1 MLNAHFY
8 NPRLFIEQQIFKN
21 ELALPSPCLEFSRWT
36 SVATLASFCTFVDTV
51 VALIADFG
59 MQPARN
65 SSHNVGA
72 IEKTTHF

>member
-1 MLNAHFY
+1 MYIFIILVCSLNP
-8 NPRLFIEQQIFKN
+8 NLFKN

-51 VALIADFG
+51 VALTIAFG
-59 MQPARN
+59 VQPARN